1 MFVSMFTAAGSPI
14 VTKAAGDVRM
24 RELAAFGE
32 LTRRFGDSVEVSLGG
47 RLYRTESGGAN
58 AESGVYV
65 LAQQLESPFVIED
78 KVKEDGFNPKAS
90 LVWHLND
97 DILAY
102 GLVSKGFRVGG
113 IQTGLTKSFGRD
125 AAPETFKSDTL
136 WNYEAGIRTQF
147 FHNTLRVDLT
157 GFLVDWKNPQSLQQ
171 DASGLTVYIDNVGG
185 VRSQGGALP
194 PQYLLPS
201 AALRCP

>member
-1 MFVSMFTAAGSPI
+1 MRISDWSS
-14 VTKAAGDVRM
+14 DVCSSD
-24 RELAAFGE
+24 L
-32 LTRRFGDSVEVSLGG
+32 
-47 RLYRTESGGAN
+47 
-58 AESGVYV
+58 
-65 LAQQLESPFVIED
+65 

-171 DASGLTVYIDNVGG
+171 DASGLTVY
-185 VRSQGGALP
+185 RSEEHTSELQSLMRISYAVFCLKKKKKP
-194 PQYLLPS
+194 DKQRNS
-201 AALRCP
+201 